1 MILSDLNDLGDGSRQ
16 PFFLALK
23 FAKFAVDFNHRS
35 NLPALRRKRN
45 YPFLVLQS
53 ALLPTIL

>member
-1 MILSDLNDLGDGSRQ
+1 LNDLGDGSRQ

-35 NLPALRRKRN
+35 NLPALRGKWN